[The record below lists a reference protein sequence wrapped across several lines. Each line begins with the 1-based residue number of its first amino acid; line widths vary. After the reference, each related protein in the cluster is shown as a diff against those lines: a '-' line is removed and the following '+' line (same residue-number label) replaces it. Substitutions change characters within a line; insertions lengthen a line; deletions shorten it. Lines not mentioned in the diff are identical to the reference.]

1 MDSCRLKGR
10 CRSTVRSS
18 GRPLAGV
25 VVAVALLMGL
35 SLILV
40 GCGPKVGATQ
50 TVVLEEPLASAA
62 VTDVELIMGAGTL
75 KVAPG
80 AIGLISGTI
89 RCNVED
95 WLPEIK
101 RNDTRLVIG
110 QKSRDAVSDAVS
122 STVNNW
128 DVKLGRSPMRL
139 TVVAGAYEGSL
150 DLSGL
155 TLQGLSVEDGA
166 AKSQIRFSSANPGQM
181 ERLRYK
187 TGASTVSLL
196 GLANANFKSMEFTG
210 GAGTYSLDF
219 SGQLRTKATARVV
232 VGSGTVRIQVPAD
245 TAAIVKVSGSRAAID
260 LQGEWVTKGTTH
272 STPALDLVKD
282 GKILTIELEMGTGT
296 ATLVVK

>member
-1 MDSCRLKGR
+1 MGSWRGKSG
-10 CRSTVRSS
+10 CRSAARSS
-18 GRPLAGV
+18 GKALA
-25 VVAVALLMGL
+25 VAALLTGVALL
-35 SLILV
+35 LV
-40 GCGPKVGATQ
+40 GCGAKVGPTD
-50 TVVLEEPLASAA
+50 TVVLDEPLASAA
-62 VTDVELIMGAGTL
+62 VTEVELVMGAGTL
-75 KVAPG
+75 KVGSG
-80 AIGLISGTI
+80 ATGLVSGTI

-101 RNDTRLVIG
+101 RSDTRLVIQ
-110 QKSRDAVSDAVS
+110 QKSRNTVSDAVS
-122 STVNNW
+122 SIVNDW
-128 DVKLGRSPMRL
+128 DLQLGKSPMRL
-139 TVVAGAYEGSL
+139 SIVAGAYEGSL

-166 AKSQIRFSSANPGQM
+166 ANTQIRFSSANPGQM

-219 SGQLRTKATARVV
+219 SGSLRTKATARVV
-232 VGSGTVRIQVPAD
+232 VGSGTVRIQVPAG
-245 TAAIVKVSGSRAAID
+245 TAAVVKVNGAQTAVD

-272 STPALDLVKD
+272 STAAVEGAAD